1 MVRGKR
7 QLGLDGRV
15 PRRVDAGIKDH
26 QGVAFL
32 LGAGRRLLAAPCV
45 PGDGA
50 AGNGAPTSRLPTAAG
65 DLMVE
70 IANDRVD
77 AVASG
82 PGTVTLSPWREIE
95 AELGSA
101 GTQDLLAAV
110 DAQLIKAGKRARY
123 AAELASPGVVD
134 GKGTNS
140 CRTSWATTRTG
151 ASPAALLRR
160 LVTATAH
167 HSNENGFTYGL
178 LYAHEQHRD
187 TGTTGDSKP
196 QAGPVSV
203 GPAAP
208 SRGDDVDAPSGSA
221 GPTGPAATVW
231 SLAAEADVG
240 GAACSVSAS
249 CRRRNTTA
257 VAPAA
262 NTAENRASRPPP
274 SRWSST
280 SSSESLPAPA
290 SANVPDANP
299 STAGYS

>member
-123 AAELASPGVVD
+123 AAELASPVVD

-187 TGTTGDSKP
+187 TGTTGTASLRLARYLSVRPRPAEAMMSTLRPAQPVPPARRRQCGRWPPKP
-196 QAGPVSV
+196 T
-203 GPAAP
+203 
-208 SRGDDVDAPSGSA
+208 SA
-221 GPTGPAATVW
+221 G
-231 SLAAEADVG
+231 
-240 GAACSVSAS
+240 
-249 CRRRNTTA
+249 R
-257 VAPAA
+257 
-262 NTAENRASRPPP
+262 
-274 SRWSST
+274 
-280 SSSESLPAPA
+280 PAP
-290 SANVPDANP
+290 
-299 STAGYS
+299 